1 MRDSAGAYDLEP
13 PWVNGA
19 PLRVMR
25 SADAVL
31 SWRVQMVVYVIVTLH
46 KPWRPRLKS
55 QFDTYRI
62 NLEFTFGGGLLL
74 FLLALCR
81 PGRQQIATNRGSA
94 PNAEGDSHRQY
105 ELFLCVCHR
114 YLSAS
119 GALLSCSTPYH
130 RKKQRGPD
138 WRGLFIS
145 GRPTAEAARLSVGKL
160 LSIGQSRRSHGRW
173 RGKRHV
179 SIFLGNNSLGVP

>member
-1 MRDSAGAYDLEP
+1 MVIS
-13 PWVNGA
+13 
-19 PLRVMR
+19 PLRLTP
-25 SADAVL
+25 SAEAVL
-31 SWRVQMVVYVIVTLH
+31 SWGVQMVVHVIISFH
-46 KPWRPRLKS
+46 KPRRPGLKS

-145 GRPTAEAARLSVGKL
+145 GRPAAEAARLSAGKL

-173 RGKRHV
+173 WGQLHV
-179 SIFLGNNSLGVP
+179 SISWATTRLVFHRHRTCPCN